1 MTFRGRP
8 SPWWRRNLT
17 SRGRFA
23 CELAAIEGALEA
35 GEPRLAS
42 MFAVF
47 TTLTNGEPASRA
59 EPLSRPGWRPPW
71 LARAVT
77 LLAIAAVLAGAVV
90 LGAMLPQMVR
100 PCVPVT
106 TAAASAAG
114 SPVHHSSGTTA
125 RGPVC
130 AAYPTRR

>member
-8 SPWWRRNLT
+8 SPWWRRNLI

-47 TTLTNGEPASRA
+47 TTLTKGEPAGSA
-59 EPLSRPGWRPPW
+59 EPLPRPGWRPPW
-71 LARAVT
+71 LAKAAA
-77 LLAIAAVLAGAVV
+77 LLAIAAVLAGSMV
-90 LGAMLPQMVR
+90 LGAMMRQMVR
-100 PCVPVT
+100 PCASVT
-106 TAAASAAG
+106 TAVASAAG
-114 SPVHHSSGTTA
+114 SPVHYSSGAAA

-130 AAYPTRR
+130 AAYPAKR

>member
-1 MTFRGRP
+1 MSFRSRP
-8 SPWWRRNLT
+8 SPWWRRNLM

-47 TTLTNGEPASRA
+47 TTLTKGEPAGSA
-59 EPLSRPGWRPPW
+59 EPLSQPGRRPPW
-71 LARAVT
+71 LAKAVT
-77 LLAIAAVLAGAVV
+77 LLAIAAVLAGSMVI
-90 LGAMLPQMVR
+90 GAMMPQMVR
-100 PCVPVT
+100 PCASVM
-106 TAAASAAG
+106 TAVVSAAG
-114 SPVHHSSGTTA
+114 SPVHHSSGAAA

-130 AAYPTRR
+130 AAYPAKR